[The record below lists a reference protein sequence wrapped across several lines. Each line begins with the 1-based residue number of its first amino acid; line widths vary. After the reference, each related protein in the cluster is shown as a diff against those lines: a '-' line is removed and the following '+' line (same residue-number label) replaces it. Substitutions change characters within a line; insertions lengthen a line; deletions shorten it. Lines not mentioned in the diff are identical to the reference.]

1 MRWWSLLPFGNQK
14 WQSTIAYLLIMCP
27 LKHQCI
33 EDVQLELLITGGYCD
48 IIINVITIIILLL
61 LLLLLLSLQI
71 TIITIMTNYYYY
83 YYHYKLLLS
92 LQIITIIAILLPL
105 LLSLLLLIWL
115 LLSLLSLFLYI
126 YIYSNPQNKCQFQCV
141 HSTSMVPVGCSTALI
156 LWYPVYPFERVTLA
170 NPIKLPPKK
179 REKHVWNA
187 GTFV

>member
-126 YIYSNPQNKCQFQCV
+126 YIQQPSKQMPISMCPWYFDGPCRLLHGLDLVVSCVSVWKGSAGQSN
-141 HSTSMVPVGCSTALI
+141 
-156 LWYPVYPFERVTLA
+156 
-170 NPIKLPPKK
+170 
-179 REKHVWNA
+179 
-187 GTFV
+187 

>member
-1 MRWWSLLPFGNQK
+1 MFNWNFWLLAGIVISLSMLL
-14 WQSTIAYLLIMCP
+14 QSLY
-27 LKHQCI
+27 
-33 EDVQLELLITGGYCD
+33 YYY
-48 IIINVITIIILLL
+48 
-61 LLLLLLSLQI
+61 
-71 TIITIMTNYYYY
+71 YYYY
-83 YYHYKLLLS
+83 YYHCKLLLLLS
-92 LQIITIIAILLPL
+92 WQIITIITIITNYYCHYK
-105 LLSLLLLIWL
+105 LLLLLPFYYHYYYHYYYWYDYYYHYYHY
-115 LLSLLSLFLYI
+115 FCI